1 VTASAITVAEA
12 RRTPEVARPA
22 IPAVAMS
29 AAATATTLPAN
40 RIALVATIVLALVL
54 ALAGF

>member
-1 VTASAITVAEA
+1 VTARAITAADA

-29 AAATATTLPAN
+29 AAATAAALPAN
-40 RIALVATIVLALVL
+40 RIPLVTTLVL
-54 ALAGF
+54 ALGGF